1 MHSASHLARDMS
13 RVLNGP
19 SPIRAASERIGS
31 GERSLRDIIARPT
44 RRFQAPLMYRGR
56 SSGSSPGTNGPAR
69 LSLETEL
76 PPRGAE
82 RAR

>member
-1 MHSASHLARDMS
+1 MHSASHLARD
-13 RVLNGP
+13 RRGVLNGH
-19 SPIRAASERIGS
+19 SPFRTVPERIRIGKK
-31 GERSLRDIIARPT
+31 SLQDIPARPAS
-44 RRFQAPLMYRGR
+44 RFQASLRYRGR
-56 SSGSSPGTNGPAR
+56 SSGSSPGTKRPAR